1 MGKVPLAKTLTD
13 SSGNAA
19 IDNDLAYYWWL
30 FVACMCV
37 CFLCVVVYWHKFS
50 GLSPM
55 KELCQVFS

>member
-30 FVACMCV
+30 FVACMRV
-37 CFLCVVVYWHKFS
+37 CLCVLWFTGTNS
-50 GLSPM
+50 A
-55 KELCQVFS
+55 VFLL